1 MVNTDERRIDELL
14 SRSVAEVL
22 PSKKEL
28 KEKLMSGE
36 RLRIYIGT
44 DATGTSLHLGHATN
58 YMILERFRQLGHQVI
73 FLIGDFTS
81 QIGDPTDKS
90 ATRIQLSPKQVKDN
104 VKTWINQIRPI
115 IDVDN
120 KENPV
125 EVRYNSEWLGKLK
138 YVDVL
143 GQASNFTVQQMI
155 ERDMFQKRLKEGKP
169 IYLHEFFYPLMQ
181 GYDSVALDVDV
192 EMCGNDQKFNALV
205 GRTLLKKL
213 SNKEKFVF
221 ITTLLENPK
230 TKEKMMSKSLG
241 TGVYLDSS
249 PTEMFGGVMSQPDE
263 NMEQLFVDATYLT
276 LTEIKEI
283 LKASNPKDAKLRLG
297 YEIVKIYHG
306 EKEAENAKEN
316 WEKTFSA
323 GEMPSGIKT
332 IKVKL
337 KIPLVEILIKEGIVA
352 SKSEFRRLVEEG
364 AIKFRGKL
372 EERKIIDPNT
382 LADESGALRIGKK
395 RFLKIEIIKSK

>member
-73 FLIGDFTS
+73 FLVGDFTS

-143 GQASNFTVQQMI
+143 GQAVHFTVQQMI